1 MWGGLSQEGLGGVTA
16 WELKWLPKSHEP
28 GERLHFKE
36 ALRWRSGRG
45 VPGALDGSGAGS
57 EWVSKAG

>member
-1 MWGGLSQEGLGGVTA
+1 MGNVGRFVSGRPWGGHSMGAEVAPQ
-16 WELKWLPKSHEP
+16 EP